1 MTTQEYLDQ
10 YQAARRNVE
19 YWQGR
24 VEEAKARAEKTTA
37 GIGGMPSAPN
47 PQKLQQAVDVMQDAK
62 RRLSRAVLIMVSA
75 REKVANAVKLADN
88 EKQREILHKRY
99 LAGLTMPQIAEKMGY
114 CLRTVQLIHAAAV
127 KAVDK
132 KRST

>member
-1 MTTQEYLDQ
+1 MTTKEYLEQ
-10 YQAARRNVE
+10 YQAARRNAE

-47 PQKLQQAVDVMQDAK
+47 PQKLEQAVDAMQDAK
-62 RRLSRAVLIMVSA
+62 RRLSRAVLVMVSA
-75 REKVANAVKLADN
+75 REKVAKAVKLADN
-88 EKQREILHKRY
+88 DRQREVLHKRY
-99 LAGLTMPQIAEKMGY
+99 LSGMTMMQIADKMGY

-127 KAVDK
+127 KAVEA
-132 KRST
+132 KRNK

>member
-1 MTTQEYLDQ
+1 MTTKEYLEQ

-47 PQKLQQAVDVMQDAK
+47 PQKLEQAVDAMQDAK
-62 RRLSRAVLIMVSA
+62 RRLSHAVVAMVSA
-75 REKVANAVKLADN
+75 REKVEKAVALAANDR
-88 EKQREILHKRY
+88 QREVLHKRY
-99 LAGLTMPQIAEKMGY
+99 LIGMSMKQIAENMGY

-127 KAVDK
+127 KAVDE
-132 KRST
+132 KRNT

>member
-1 MTTQEYLDQ
+1 MTTQEYLEQ

-47 PQKLQQAVDVMQDAK
+47 PQKLEQAVDAMQDAK
-62 RRLSRAVLIMVSA
+62 RRTLPLSILIKTSPGMQMRCRYRSSCALNFAV
-75 REKVANAVKLADN
+75 
-88 EKQREILHKRY
+88 
-99 LAGLTMPQIAEKMGY
+99 T
-114 CLRTVQLIHAAAV
+114 
-127 KAVDK
+127 
-132 KRST
+132 

>member
-1 MTTQEYLDQ
+1 MTTQEYLEQ

-24 VEEAKARAEKTTA
+24 VEKAKARAEKTTA

-47 PQKLQQAVDVMQDAK
+47 PQKLEQAVDAMQDAK
-62 RRLSRAVLIMVSA
+62 RRLSHAVLVMVSA
-75 REKVANAVKLADN
+75 REKVEKTVLLADN
-88 EKQREILHKRY
+88 DRQREVLRKRY
-99 LAGLTMPQIAEKMGY
+99 LTGLTMPKIAESMGY

-127 KAVDK
+127 KAVDE
-132 KRST
+132 KRSA